1 MSKDLADGNPDK
13 AGRHNQVGRRGE
25 DLAFQL
31 LKKKGYKI
39 LERNYKS
46 SLGEIDIIAQEG
58 NTLVFVE
65 VKTRSSSDFGSAKA
79 AVDSRKQRKLSML
92 ALGYL
97 KSRALIDQPARF
109 DVVAIDMDQG
119 REKKVELV
127 RNAFDLAY

>member
-1 MSKDLADGNPDK
+1 MTKDLTGRNLEK
-13 AGRHNQVGRRGE
+13 EGRHKRIGRCGE
-25 DLAFQL
+25 DLAVQL

-58 NTLVFVE
+58 KVLVFAE
-65 VKTRSSSDFGSAKA
+65 VKTRSTSDFGSAKW
-79 AVDSRKQRKLSML
+79 AVDARKQRKLSML

-97 KSRALIDQPARF
+97 KSRSLIDQPSRF
-109 DVVAIDMDQG
+109 DVVAIDRDQG
-119 REKKVELV
+119 QEKIELI